1 MEDTTNAPRQPK
13 RPGRMERSREER
25 ILAGVAGGLGER
37 FDLNPWWF
45 RVGFIGLTLFG
56 FAGLALY
63 VAAWLLMPDADKE
76 DSIAVGWLSRL
87 DVDDPAAIGGI
98 VLIGVAALIL
108 VSGISI
114 VPGRYA
120 AAALLLVVGVL
131 LYRGEL
137 PARSRRSSDDP
148 APATGGDTEA
158 PADGEAPP
166 AGSPESTDTPEGE
179 AVAGE
184 IVEGGAAESAE
195 QVDVPPAAP
204 QSEPALAG
212 GDRLPPPTRDDRAEF
227 EPRRRLTR
235 QASVLGR
242 MTFALVLI
250 AAGALAAADAGGW
263 LFPEPVHYLAA
274 ILAVIGFG
282 LLVGAVAGRA
292 RWLIIVGVLLIPPA
306 LVASVLP
313 NVDFTGEVGERYF
326 TVSAGDINTQYRLA
340 AGSLTIDFREVG
352 LAPQEDVAVD
362 IEVGAGELIVIV
374 PADAGLLIEA
384 SVGIGSLDL
393 LGRQRDGIGLSDTVN
408 ESGNGT
414 FIIDARTGFGT
425 VSIVRR
431 EAED

>member
-1 MEDTTNAPRQPK
+1 
-13 RPGRMERSREER
+13 MERSREER

-63 VAAWLLMPDADKE
+63 LVAWLLMPNADEE

-108 VSGISI
+108 VSGIGI
-114 VPGRYA
+114 VSGRYA
-120 AAALLLVVGVL
+120 VAALLLVVGVL

-137 PARSRRSSDDP
+137 PTRSRGSSVDP
-148 APATGGDTEA
+148 GPATGGDIEA
-158 PADGEAPP
+158 PGAGQAPP
-166 AGSPESTDTPEGE
+166 AGSPESMDLPEGDAASGE
-179 AVAGE
+179 VA
-184 IVEGGAAESAE
+184 EGGAAESAA
-195 QVDVPPAAP
+195 QMDAPLAAS
-204 QSEPALAG
+204 QSQPALAG
-212 GDRLPPPTRDDRAEF
+212 GDRPPPPTRDDRSEF
-227 EPRRRLTR
+227 EPRRRRTR

-242 MTFALVLI
+242 MTVALMLI

-263 LFPEPVHYLAA
+263 LVPEPVHYLAA
-274 ILAVIGFG
+274 LLAVIGLG
-282 LLVGAVAGRA
+282 LLVGAVVGRA

-306 LVASVLP
+306 LVASVVSDLH
-313 NVDFTGEVGERYF
+313 FTGEVGERHV
-326 TVSAGDINTQYRLA
+326 TVSAGDIDREYRLA
-340 AGSLTIDFREVG
+340 AGSLTIDFRKVG
-352 LAPQEDVAVD
+352 LAPQENVTVD

-374 PADAGLLIEA
+374 PADAGLIVEA
-384 SVGIGSLDL
+384 SVGIGSLVI
-393 LGRQRDGIGLSDTVN
+393 LGRERAGIGVSDAVN

-414 FIIDARTGFGT
+414 FIIGARTGFGT